1 MDTPKSDRKF
11 AFPEDLL
18 YKAEKECGEYR
29 VFPHGI
35 EISKKAIRRYLNI
48 WKTYED
54 TRTCVA
60 INLLKENKV
69 DLFFIVFQI
78 TDIINHFTND
88 REILFEA
95 YKNADKNLGKL
106 LNNFSNDTTVFIIS
120 DHGTKK
126 IEREFYLNVWLRER
140 GLLSFKTEGFCFK
153 NEDAHSSVKE
163 LLKKI
168 YIGKFPLFEKI
179 IRHILVRVFTKTNRF
194 SFGFWKTLCRFL
206 PDQRYK
212 FSNIDWQRTKVFI
225 TSKYGCLYINV
236 SRNKEK
242 QKNVNDAEERLK
254 KLLIIKLKSINE
266 PDTGK
271 RVFQDVVRKEDCYDG
286 KFLEYAPDIIAVPT
300 DETIMISNNFVSP
313 NNSLFGEPSS
323 AMVGDHSM
331 NGIIVVSGK
340 HIRRGSKITD
350 ADVYDIVPTVLY
362 LMGTPLPE
370 YLDGRIL
377 KECIKVGFLKS
388 HKPKYITRDYVR
400 QKDKQKPSQQNED
413 DMRRRLK
420 ALGYI

>member
-1 MDTPKSDRKF
+1 M
-11 AFPEDLL
+11 
-18 YKAEKECGEYR
+18 
-29 VFPHGI
+29 
-35 EISKKAIRRYLNI
+35 
-48 WKTYED
+48 
-54 TRTCVA
+54 
-60 INLLKENKV
+60 
-69 DLFFIVFQI
+69 
-78 TDIINHFTND
+78 
-88 REILFEA
+88 
-95 YKNADKNLGKL
+95 
-106 LNNFSNDTTVFIIS
+106 
-120 DHGTKK
+120 
-126 IEREFYLNVWLRER
+126 
-140 GLLSFKTEGFCFK
+140 
-153 NEDAHSSVKE
+153 
-163 LLKKI
+163 
-168 YIGKFPLFEKI
+168 
-179 IRHILVRVFTKTNRF
+179 
-194 SFGFWKTLCRFL
+194 
-206 PDQRYK
+206 
-212 FSNIDWQRTKVFI
+212 
-225 TSKYGCLYINV
+225 
-236 SRNKEK
+236 
-242 QKNVNDAEERLK
+242 
-254 KLLIIKLKSINE
+254 
-266 PDTGK
+266 
-271 RVFQDVVRKEDCYDG
+271 
-286 KFLEYAPDIIAVPT
+286 PT